1 MKNGC
6 KCQVFVALY
15 FDFAERCAVQQKLCS
30 FAMQR
35 DVAVDYS
42 AIIPPCVPLWRGFA
56 CFFGCVDFFRL
67 MSSCHVSK
75 WHKNGCVVMNKG
87 DVGVKFLENNYICT
101 YNTQ

>member
-6 KCQVFVALY
+6 KCQVFVVLY

-30 FAMQR
+30 SVAQR
-35 DVAVDYS
+35 DVAVGCPVVCS
-42 AIIPPCVPLWRGFA
+42 FVAWVCV
-56 CFFGCVDFFRL
+56 FFGCVVFFRL
-67 MSSCHVSK
+67 VSYCHVSK
-75 WHKNGCVVMNKG
+75 WHEIVRVAMNKV

>member
-42 AIIPPCVPLWRGFA
+42 AVCSFVAWVCV
-56 CFFGCVDFFRL
+56 FFRL
-67 MSSCHVSK
+67 C
-75 WHKNGCVVMNKG
+75 
-87 DVGVKFLENNYICT
+87 
-101 YNTQ
+101 

>member
-6 KCQVFVALY
+6 KCQVFMALY

-42 AIIPPCVPLWRGFA
+42 ADYSAVCSFVAW
-56 CFFGCVDFFRL
+56 VYVFFRL
-67 MSSCHVSK
+67 C
-75 WHKNGCVVMNKG
+75 
-87 DVGVKFLENNYICT
+87 
-101 YNTQ
+101 

>member
-6 KCQVFVALY
+6 KSQVFMALY

-42 AIIPPCVPLWRGFA
+42 AVCSIVAW
-56 CFFGCVDFFRL
+56 VYDFLCLIAFSL
-67 MSSCHVSK
+67 
-75 WHKNGCVVMNKG
+75 
-87 DVGVKFLENNYICT
+87 VGVILSCVKMAQERLCRNE
-101 YNTQ
+101 